1 LIRKPGVGSACQSD
15 KLSGNVNRR
24 CHLSGN
30 CQDMSHSVIAN
41 SSELLT
47 PVFSPGRI
55 ERSGKAA
62 GGSRFLRCLMQV
74 LRRRGLQATGISMLL
89 VSGCAHF
96 DPGAEP
102 RSPEVPEPA
111 VLQTEPDPGPL
122 SLAVALDELERGRF
136 EQARLTL
143 ASLVDADSGSRIAA
157 RLLDQLENPPEQ
169 LLPGPYVEVIVAPGE
184 SLSEISARELG
195 DPLLFVALA
204 RLNAVDVPMRISA
217 GTVLRVSRPET
228 PMDGLE
234 TVVPDAEQES
244 LPATEI
250 ARPVMPAED
259 ARNELAAAS
268 TDLYRQAVVL
278 REQGHRMAALETGRK
293 AVVLQPESGPAVRL
307 VAELESEL
315 TEELHTAGLTAWRNR
330 DVDLAIRL
338 WETLLASVPD
348 FEPARV
354 YLERAHELRRRL
366 NDG

>member
-1 LIRKPGVGSACQSD
+1 
-15 KLSGNVNRR
+15 
-24 CHLSGN
+24 
-30 CQDMSHSVIAN
+30 
-41 SSELLT
+41 
-47 PVFSPGRI
+47 
-55 ERSGKAA
+55 
-62 GGSRFLRCLMQV
+62 MQTD
-74 LRRRGLQATGISMLL
+74 Q
-89 VSGCAHF
+89 
-96 DPGAEP
+96 E
-102 RSPEVPEPA
+102 
-111 VLQTEPDPGPL
+111 PGPP

-143 ASLVDADSGSRIAA
+143 SSLVDADSGSRIAA
-157 RLLDQLENPPEQ
+157 RLLDQLESPPEQ
-169 LLPGPYVEVIVAPGE
+169 LLPGPYVEIIVAPGE
-184 SLSEISARELG
+184 SLSEIAVRELG

-217 GTVLRVSRPET
+217 GTVLRVPVPET
-228 PMDGLE
+228 PADGLD
-234 TVVPDAEQES
+234 TVVPDAEQDS

-250 ARPVMPAED
+250 ARPAVPAED
-259 ARNELAAAS
+259 ARHERAAAS

-293 AVVLQPESGPAVRL
+293 AVVLQPESGSAVRL

-338 WETLLASVPD
+338 WESLLASVPD

-366 NDG
+366 DDG